1 MKTLKYTILLVL
13 LVGLT
18 SCEKT
23 HIDETENPNVKTF
36 IKLLK
41 SSQYDSLT
49 LPEFTYKDIAGLL
62 KYRNEDQLITNF
74 PCNPVSSY
82 WQSECQLGVYVLWTI
97 ESIRAVSIN
106 SQYLIMGF
114 PSQNPILARR
124 DANELS
130 LVFDDE
136 SHAIAAEAY
145 YDWWESHK
153 NKDFDDFKNI
163 DPLAKTDYRWH

>member
-49 LPEFTYKDIAGLL
+49 LPEFTYKETTL
-62 KYRNEDQLITNF
+62 K
-74 PCNPVSSY
+74 
-82 WQSECQLGVYVLWTI
+82 
-97 ESIRAVSIN
+97 
-106 SQYLIMGF
+106 IMK
-114 PSQNPILARR
+114 P
-124 DANELS
+124 
-130 LVFDDE
+130 
-136 SHAIAAEAY
+136 
-145 YDWWESHK
+145 
-153 NKDFDDFKNI
+153 KDFFHERYVKKN
-163 DPLAKTDYRWH
+163 